1 MGKTYLVGERGP
13 ELFSPGSNGTI
24 IPNHALKGGSSGGAT
39 INISVSGAID
49 PASTAR
55 QIANIL
61 KQEASTSGSFINLG
75 QSVFA

>member
-1 MGKTYLVGERGP
+1 MGKTYLVGEKGP
-13 ELFSPGSNGTI
+13 ELFSPSSNGNI
-24 IPNHALKGGSSGGAT
+24 VPNHKLGGTSSGTT

-55 QIANIL
+55 QIANLL
-61 KQEASTSGSFINLG
+61 KNEASTSGSFINLG